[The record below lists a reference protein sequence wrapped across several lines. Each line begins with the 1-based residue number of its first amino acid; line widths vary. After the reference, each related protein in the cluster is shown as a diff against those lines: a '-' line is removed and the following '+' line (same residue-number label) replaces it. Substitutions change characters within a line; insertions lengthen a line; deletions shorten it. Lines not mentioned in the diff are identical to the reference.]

1 MDICLEVGMYPFY
14 DHFLDANVLIASRI
28 DWDVHHNDV
37 TEYMSK
43 VGFNRH
49 TSRRV
54 YHESR
59 GVFERNRY
67 LILKYLNELYEKF
80 GQTPNPLKIKNII
93 HKFTDGFVR
102 KLKNRKEKN
111 AIKSFVDRNFY
122 AIQQITIGEENVG
135 DFKREVTNAF
145 KRAINTLDMECTP
158 DQMVDV
164 YIYDGCPK
172 SYEKYYPSEKSNLLN
187 SIGYEND
194 VLVLLDAYH
203 IKNHLI
209 NSGVCFI
216 TNDKEHILSKKD
228 HIESILSGIH
238 VVKPI

>member
-1 MDICLEVGMYPFY
+1 MYPFY

-28 DWDVHHNDV
+28 DWDVHHNDA
-37 TEYMSK
+37 TEYMSR
-43 VGFNRH
+43 GEYNRH
-49 TSRRV
+49 TSHRV
-54 YHESR
+54 YRESL
-59 GVFERNRY
+59 GVFERNRR
-67 LILKYLNELYEKF
+67 LILKYLTELYEKF
-80 GQTPNPLKIKNII
+80 EQTPNTLKIKNII
-93 HKFTDGFVR
+93 DKFTDGFVK

-111 AIKSFVDRNFY
+111 AIKSFAAQNFY
-122 AIQQITIGEENVG
+122 EIQQIALGEENFG

-158 DQMVDV
+158 DHMADV
-164 YIYDGCPK
+164 CRYDGCPK

-209 NSGVCFI
+209 KSGVCFI